1 MNAESLYEFFLW
13 ASLVS
18 TVGILVCLGISLG
31 FAYFKIDKLFEY
43 MKNSHAV
50 TGQIYCSDSRAVELL
65 VKINRVTHVI
75 AKSRFYLHKG
85 TVNPKDIKNF
95 PRKLKY
101 LFIILY
107 WVRVVSF
114 WLWLVAFVALHLSWF
129 APSQQ
134 RPACYCQINEK
145 TGEIDYEIVR

>member
-18 TVGILVCLGISLG
+18 TVGLLLCLGISYG
-31 FAYFKIDKLFEY
+31 FGYFKQEKLFEY
-43 MKNSHAV
+43 LKNSHAV
-50 TGQIYCSDSRAVELL
+50 TGQLYYSTSFGGEKMAMVNQVIHVVARSR
-65 VKINRVTHVI
+65 H
-75 AKSRFYLHKG
+75 YLHKG
-85 TVNPKDIKNF
+85 TANPKDIKNF
-95 PRKLKY
+95 PAKLKL
-101 LFIILY
+101 LFVVLY
-107 WVRVVSF
+107 WVRVGSF

-134 RPACYCQINEK
+134 RPACYCQINEQ